1 MKLYR
6 KVYGVFG
13 MVEWSTLIPMGNG
26 NIRID
31 FSNGSMTERGID
43 PATFSTENHVVQ
55 IAIEESAKF
64 KNNKIK
70 LMKAYEIGEI
80 VDPVLEVAP
89 AKVAPVKVKAPKDK
103 DTEGGEGSGGG
114 EKGGNDAAGSE
125 AGAGGS
131 SEGSNKI
138 FPDVKNS
145 QQAKDILLGGPFNV
159 ALAELGNK
167 TAILTKSEGL
177 GVSFPNWK

>member
-43 PATFSTENHVVQ
+43 PATFSTGNHVVQ

-114 EKGGNDAAGSE
+114 EKGGAE
-125 AGAGGS
+125 TGAGGS
-131 SEGSNKI
+131 SEGGNKI

-145 QQAKDILLGGPFNV
+145 QQAKDILLGEPFNV
-159 ALAELGNK
+159 SLAELGNK